1 MGVFPFSKEEFVLN
15 NSPLKKSFVLTGL
28 LTIISVVYRL
38 VQQFAL
44 IDHATGFY
52 KATALA
58 HGSQLALNALL
69 LVSVVLIF
77 LSVRRQREHFSN
89 EPKQFSREFFIC
101 LIVMGFTAELS
112 YLYDFLNEL
121 RGLFGGHGLYLPSAL
136 PAFIFVIGGVLLLY
150 QGLLGISGKQE
161 NIDLLSASIMSLW
174 GAAALV
180 CTYLSH
186 TIVYHVSDNMLH
198 ILAIAAMAFFMT
210 NCLKYMMGT
219 ELAVCG
225 RRAVHYGLFTV
236 YFGVTLALPR
246 LISIIVNG
254 NTEVLGAPAFY
265 DLIFVLAAAA
275 VAAVASYLIC
285 FGKSAVEAESDEAV
299 EEIVEESGSQE

>member
-1 MGVFPFSKEEFVLN
+1 MN
-15 NSPLKKSFVLTGL
+15 NSPLKKSFVLAGL
-28 LTIISVVYRL
+28 LTIISVVFRL

-44 IDHATGFY
+44 IDHSTGFY

-58 HGSQLALNALL
+58 RGSQIVLNVIL
-69 LVSVVLIF
+69 LVSAVLIF
-77 LSVRRQREHFSN
+77 LLVGRSKKLFST
-89 EPKQFSREFFIC
+89 EPKQLNREFFIG

-112 YLYDFLNEL
+112 YLADFLTEM
-121 RGLFGGHGLYLPSAL
+121 RGLFGGEGLYLPSAL
-136 PAFIFVIGGVLLLY
+136 PAFIFVLGGVLLLY

-161 NIDLLSASIMSLW
+161 NIDLLSASILSLW

-198 ILAIAAMAFFMT
+198 ILAIAAMAFFLT

-219 ELAVCG
+219 ELEICG
-225 RRAVHYGLFTV
+225 RRAVHYGLCTV

-246 LISIIVNG
+246 LVSLIVNG
-254 NTEVLGAPAFY
+254 NREVLGAPAFY
-265 DLIFVLAAAA
+265 DLVFVLASAA
-275 VAAVASYLIC
+275 VAAMASYLIC
-285 FGKSAVEAESDEAV
+285 FGPVAQRPEAEEAA
-299 EEIVEESGSQE
+299 EEIEVQE